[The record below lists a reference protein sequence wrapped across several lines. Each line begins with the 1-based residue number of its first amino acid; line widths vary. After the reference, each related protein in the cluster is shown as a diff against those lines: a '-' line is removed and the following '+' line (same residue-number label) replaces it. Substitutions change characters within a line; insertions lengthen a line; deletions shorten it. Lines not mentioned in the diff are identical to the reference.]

1 LWALSPN
8 WRPTIRTWL
17 SLLALGFALW
27 LMVSHTLLIFEVLAV
42 LFAAYLLSLTINPL
56 ADVFAR
62 WGVPREVTIV
72 GFYVVAAG
80 VLVLLARLLFPVI
93 RMETG
98 HLRRAGPVMLERALA
113 VLRSTPVLQDIVP
126 SGPALFQDLSQSVD
140 VIVVPAF
147 IAVRQTGGVLIDF
160 IVVLA
165 LAFFFVADQG
175 IGNSVIYGWIPAAQ
189 RARSHR
195 ISSAVRLR
203 LTRWIWAQ
211 AAVAVYFA
219 VTFSAALALLRV
231 PFALTI
237 GLVGGLL
244 ELIPYVGGLVAFA
257 LAVLS
262 ALSVDPVLV
271 IWVTVIYVIIIQTE
285 SHVLGPLLY
294 GRATGLHPA
303 SVLVALLVGAKAA
316 GLAGVLFAVPVAV
329 IVATLIDEAQRIRDE
344 QVVEPAAVP
353 GPTPAS
359 ELENP

>member
-1 LWALSPN
+1 LGALSPN

-17 SLLALGFALW
+17 SVLALGFVLW
-27 LMVSHTLLIFEVLAV
+27 LMVRHTPLIFEVLAV

-56 ADVFAR
+56 ADFFAR

-72 GFYVVAAG
+72 GFYVLAAG
-80 VLVLLARLLFPVI
+80 LLVLLVRLLFPVI

-98 HLRRAGPVMLERALA
+98 HLRRAGPVMLERALT
-113 VLRSTPVLQDIVP
+113 VLRSTPALQDILP
-126 SGPALFQDLSQSVD
+126 SGPSLFQGLSQSVD

-147 IAVRQTGGVLIDF
+147 VAVRETGSLIVDF
-160 IVVLA
+160 VVVLA

-175 IGNSVIYGWIPAAQ
+175 IGDRVLYGWIPAAH
-189 RARSHR
+189 RAGSHR
-195 ISSAVRLR
+195 IMSAVRFR

-219 VTFSAALALLRV
+219 VTFSTALALLKV
-231 PFALTI
+231 PFAFTI

-262 ALSVDPVLV
+262 ALSVDPILV

-285 SHVLGPLLY
+285 SHLLGPMLY

-303 SVLVALLVGAKAA
+303 SVLIALLVGAKAA
-316 GLAGVLFAVPVAV
+316 GLVGVLFAVPVAV
-329 IVATLIDEAQRIRDE
+329 VVATLIDEAQRVGVE